1 MDAPVKTLL
10 RIRAVPNASKTSVA
24 GRMGD
29 SVKVKLKAVPEG
41 GRANAE
47 LCEFLSEALGVG
59 KRSVTIHS
67 GETSRD
73 KRVLIEGMGEVEV
86 LRRLGL

>member
-1 MDAPVKTLL
+1 M
-10 RIRAVPNASKTSVA
+10 PNASKTAVA
-24 GRMGD
+24 GRLGD
-29 SVKVKLKAVPEG
+29 AVKVKLKAVPEG

-47 LCEFLSEALGVG
+47 LLEFLAETLGLTG
-59 KRSVTIHS
+59 RSVSLHS

-73 KRVLIEGMGEVEV
+73 KRVSVDGLDEAEV